1 MRAILDI
8 VLIVLQ
14 MYSLVVFATCIVSWL
29 VAFNVINLRNP
40 GLASIVDM
48 LYRVTEPVF
57 AKVRPYM
64 PRLNGMDL
72 APIAVLLGIML
83 IDRIIVYYI
92 YPNVI

>member
-8 VLIVLQ
+8 VLVVLQ
-14 MYSLVVFATCIVSWL
+14 MYSLVVFATCVFSWL
-29 VAFNVINLRNP
+29 VAFNVISLRNP

-64 PRLNGMDL
+64 PRLNGVDL

-83 IDRIIVYYI
+83 IDRIITYYI